1 MFFCYSSDRKVKKI
15 ILKGHKEYLADRK
28 LNAYAKEEINLLNR
42 MKEYAHNHLLFLK
55 KLYVPFSNNRD
66 EADLKSTK
74 IRQKIG
80 KFRSENGAESYV
92 VTKSCFSTYKKN
104 KINVFDAIN
113 SLLDNKPILI

>member
-1 MFFCYSSDRKVKKI
+1 MRNIWLTRNLMLSQRRNKFVKQR
-15 ILKGHKEYLADRK
+15 A
-28 LNAYAKEEINLLNR
+28 
-42 MKEYAHNHLLFLK
+42 
-55 KLYVPFSNNRD
+55 
-66 EADLKSTK
+66 EADLRSTK

-80 KFRSENGAESYV
+80 EFRSENGAESYV

>member
-1 MFFCYSSDRKVKKI
+1 MRNIWLTRNLMLSQRRNKFVKQR
-15 ILKGHKEYLADRK
+15 A
-28 LNAYAKEEINLLNR
+28 
-42 MKEYAHNHLLFLK
+42 
-55 KLYVPFSNNRD
+55 
-66 EADLKSTK
+66 EADLRSTK